1 MTDGQTHHHLMEVGF
16 PGGLAVSASFRGH
29 EILSDQPQKVGGG
42 DIAPPPFDLF
52 LASIAT
58 CAGFYALRFCQSR
71 DIATEGLTATLE
83 PIRDPETHRI
93 GRIRID
99 LQLPPGF
106 PSRYRQAI
114 LRAVDQCAVK
124 RHILEPPEFVVALA
138 QPAPVP
144 A

>member
-1 MTDGQTHHHLMEVGF
+1 MGTSQPQRHLMEVAF

-29 EILSDQPQKVGGG
+29 QIHTDQPHKAGGG
-42 DIAPPPFDLF
+42 DTAPPPFDLF

-83 PIRDPETHRI
+83 PIRNPETRRI
-93 GRIRID
+93 GSIRIE

-106 PSRYRQAI
+106 PDRYRQAI

-124 RHILEPPEFVVALA
+124 RHILEPPEFVVALVET
-138 QPAPVP
+138 APG
-144 A
+144 